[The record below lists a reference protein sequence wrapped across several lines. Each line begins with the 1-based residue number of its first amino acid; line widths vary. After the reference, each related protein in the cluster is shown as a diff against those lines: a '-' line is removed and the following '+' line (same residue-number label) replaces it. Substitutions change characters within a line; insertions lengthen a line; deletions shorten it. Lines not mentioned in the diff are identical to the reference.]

1 METFEV
7 RSKSFTIKWVKAPD
21 NTYIRWELKPL
32 KRSINLG
39 IYRYNSRD
47 EISESSASAQSAGA
61 SSASAVYGSENT
73 SASVISEPRDR
84 ASASNL
90 SASWEAADPQ
100 ADGAGDDKSAKAV
113 KSAQLFSRENISVD
127 AVNRVPRKLFS
138 TIHKTFFSTAAG
150 ERGASKEVLAHSAD
164 ADADAQVQAHV
175 PEEAPAG
182 AARERPFPSAH
193 STESSQRKPRHR
205 SESRSSLISF
215 NRVSSLEER
224 IDRHLTQEKWVGSCA
239 GDEFISR
246 AFRVERGG
254 LFAFVFDNTFSRTKA
269 KKVMFTQWVEDG
281 EEPARAAQ
289 AERMGC
295 MVERRAGRSERS
307 SERLHS
313 HMHSHMHLHHHGHDH
328 VEPPE
333 PHPSDPDD
341 TLQEEEPRAEGG
353 GAEKQA
359 NEENLEDEEEEK
371 SAHIRFKLPEE
382 KQLGKNTIM
391 IRLKGV
397 QYLQGILRKKRR
409 RAGGNFVRRF
419 FNLNFKYAVL
429 DYYADETSNNVRGN
443 MLVTQAVISADVKQ
457 QMLYLDSGM
466 EQWILKAV
474 TKEDFD
480 VWVQAFDYIKKKN
493 RQQRLLQQPGGA
505 MQPQASAE
513 QSLMSIP
520 VDGYGIGAIDDYI
533 DANDKQRTSI
543 SYDLTKLQ
551 KLADTAASTL
561 GDLKGEVEAH
571 WAKKKMDKRERKERK
586 ERETEIVQDAANL
599 ITQIQSRVG
608 NIRGR
613 FTALADEDADAY
625 VASILSGAKRPLT
638 RTTTAATSVLSQ
650 DFFDAQDVMEEMNEG
665 VVMVGAEAEAG
676 AGADV
681 DTSARAGAG
690 VDSGADAGQ
699 PAAAHP
705 VEIKYGSK
713 ENIFVSQLESEP
725 ESVSSSNECSDE
737 DEAAAGEVVGVPA
750 ALAAPT
756 APDAQLGGVRD
767 LYPLPYAGAV
777 EYRKDIPPCAA
788 PPPSLIGILRKSLG
802 KDLTGITMPIT
813 SNEPISFMQK
823 YAECF
828 EYAALLNRAAT
839 DSAESGARMLDIACF
854 AVSYLS
860 SYRAKTRSQR
870 KPFNPLLGETFEM
883 VRPEMGL
890 RMLCEKVV
898 HHPVV
903 FAARAEGAKWQVDHC
918 FAPQQKFYGKA
929 AEMFVDGK
937 VYLKLVGGESGK
949 NETYEWLQPTVAI
962 KNVISLT
969 GERYSEPTAQMT
981 IHSSTGYRAVICFLP
996 DKSHFSSRRSEKLTV
1011 KVYGPTSKSPLKTA
1025 AGTWT
1030 QSVRD
1035 DESGETVWEVG
1046 NLVPDPDDKFGF
1058 TEFAAGLNGMTEI
1071 DRGCAPF
1078 DSRRRPDQRMYEQGD
1093 VDKAEALKLDLEQR
1107 QRDRRSA
1114 PDGNPVTHKPA
1125 FFKKSGPGDLD
1136 YTFVEG
1142 PESYWERRRRQDWEG
1157 LVKLW

>member
-113 KSAQLFSRENISVD
+113 KSVQLFSRENISVD

-150 ERGASKEVLAHSAD
+150 ERGASNEALARSAD
-164 ADADAQVQAHV
+164 ADADVQAHA
-175 PEEAPAG
+175 PEEVPAG
-182 AARERPFPSAH
+182 AARERSFPSPS

-289 AERMGC
+289 AER
-295 MVERRAGRSERS
+295 RAGRSGRSERS

-313 HMHSHMHLHHHGHDH
+313 HMHSHMHLHHHGHDR
-328 VEPPE
+328 VEQPE

-341 TLQEEEPRAEGG
+341 TLQEEEPRAEGS

-359 NEENLEDEEEEK
+359 NEENLEDEEEEEK

-493 RQQRLLQQPGGA
+493 RQQRLLQQPVGA

-520 VDGYGIGAIDDYI
+520 VDGYGIGAIDNYI

-543 SYDLTKLQ
+543 SYDLSKLQ

-561 GDLKGEVEAH
+561 GDLKEEVEAH

-676 AGADV
+676 AGAD
-681 DTSARAGAG
+681 AGAG
-690 VDSGADAGQ
+690 TSASASAGTGAGMGMGVGAGADSGADSGP
-699 PAAAHP
+699 PAAAQP
-705 VEIKYGSK
+705 VGIK
-713 ENIFVSQLESEP
+713 
-725 ESVSSSNECSDE
+725 
-737 DEAAAGEVVGVPA
+737 
-750 ALAAPT
+750 
-756 APDAQLGGVRD
+756 
-767 LYPLPYAGAV
+767 
-777 EYRKDIPPCAA
+777 
-788 PPPSLIGILRKSLG
+788 
-802 KDLTGITMPIT
+802 
-813 SNEPISFMQK
+813 
-823 YAECF
+823 
-828 EYAALLNRAAT
+828 
-839 DSAESGARMLDIACF
+839 
-854 AVSYLS
+854 
-860 SYRAKTRSQR
+860 
-870 KPFNPLLGETFEM
+870 
-883 VRPEMGL
+883 
-890 RMLCEKVV
+890 
-898 HHPVV
+898 
-903 FAARAEGAKWQVDHC
+903 
-918 FAPQQKFYGKA
+918 
-929 AEMFVDGK
+929 
-937 VYLKLVGGESGK
+937 
-949 NETYEWLQPTVAI
+949 
-962 KNVISLT
+962 
-969 GERYSEPTAQMT
+969 
-981 IHSSTGYRAVICFLP
+981 
-996 DKSHFSSRRSEKLTV
+996 
-1011 KVYGPTSKSPLKTA
+1011 
-1025 AGTWT
+1025 
-1030 QSVRD
+1030 
-1035 DESGETVWEVG
+1035 
-1046 NLVPDPDDKFGF
+1046 
-1058 TEFAAGLNGMTEI
+1058 
-1071 DRGCAPF
+1071 
-1078 DSRRRPDQRMYEQGD
+1078 
-1093 VDKAEALKLDLEQR
+1093 
-1107 QRDRRSA
+1107 
-1114 PDGNPVTHKPA
+1114 
-1125 FFKKSGPGDLD
+1125 
-1136 YTFVEG
+1136 
-1142 PESYWERRRRQDWEG
+1142 
-1157 LVKLW
+1157 